1 MNPFFNLLNFLHKIK
16 GKITYRHWRYNLRY
30 LGYCGANVEFK
41 NPVPTCAAK
50 IYLYDNVHIYDKAT
64 FILSGNGKFIMKKN
78 SGAAQGLTVI
88 TGTHGFKLGEWSMK
102 YVQSRELDVEKD
114 ILVEEDVR
122 IGANVTLLSGVTLGR
137 GSIIGAGSVISRS
150 IPPYAIVQG
159 NPAEI
164 VSYKFRPKEIIEHER
179 QLYSKE
185 DRLSYDLLYS
195 NYEKFI
201 NRKGNS
207 PTINTPPQKNT
218 LTSQNNIDDYR
229 NIFASCFHCSINDV
243 NTLQYKGC
251 EEWDSVG
258 HLILIDN
265 LEKTFNITINPTD
278 FQEIDSYQHGIEIL
292 KKYGID
298 FNKKETINN
307 VTFPNILFDFS
318 SYTKNIALTDGTR
331 EISYQEI
338 DNYAKKFSVALH
350 QKSLAII
357 LTNNTFGSIICY
369 IACIKNNI
377 PVILLDSQKE
387 DEIIKTFCQKYQPQ
401 YLILPQANTNKY
413 EGKLLFC
420 IEDYKIIELSSM
432 PYPINKDLSL
442 LLTTSG
448 STGSPKLVRL
458 TQKNIQSNAISIA
471 TYLKLTS
478 QERPITS
485 LPMNYSYGLSVI
497 NSHLLVGATIIV
509 TQSSVVESNF
519 WRLVK
524 ELKATSISGV
534 PYTYELL
541 KKMKIV
547 EMDLPSLKT
556 FTQAGGKMPVE
567 NILYFANHLKAQ
579 NKQLIVMYGQTEATA
594 RMSYTPWE
602 YAISKAGS
610 IGKVIPNGTLSIEI
624 DGRTITEANKVGELV
639 YKGNNVSMGYALSH
653 MDLSKDDE
661 NNGVLHTGDL
671 AQFDNDGFFYI
682 VGRMKRF
689 VKIFGNRV
697 GLDELEQLLFTQF
710 GQVVCIGNDKHIIII
725 TENTSVDENQILK
738 YVTKKTHLNQN
749 VFSVKKIQKIPRSES
764 GKISVKKLELQYL
777 MNELRKGITKYD
789 CYITGSDQVFNYTM
803 SSILDIYFLNFTNKR
818 KISYAASF
826 GVTYIP
832 NSLKKTYKHYINN
845 LDAISIREIQGVKI
859 AQELTSNPISL
870 VVDPTFLLDKEKWNK
885 IFDPLYSKPNRY
897 IFVYDLIDSDYLTK
911 YALFLSKTLNAEI
924 VSAAGKTPQ
933 QFVYLIANAL
943 HVVTTSFHGT
953 ALSINFGTNFTTI
966 YRRSKKSNSRMI
978 DLCTRYGM
986 KEHLL
991 YEGESFKNI
1000 PTINKSQYIQLLD
1013 CDIQKSI
1020 VFLQK
1025 NLS

>member
-207 PTINTPPQKNT
+207 PTINTPPPKNT

-278 FQEIDSYQHGIEIL
+278 FQEIDSYQHGIEVL

-357 LTNNTFGSIICY
+357 LTN
-369 IACIKNNI
+369 K
-377 PVILLDSQKE
+377 V
-387 DEIIKTFCQKYQPQ
+387 
-401 YLILPQANTNKY
+401 LP
-413 EGKLLFC
+413 
-420 IEDYKIIELSSM
+420 
-432 PYPINKDLSL
+432 
-442 LLTTSG
+442 
-448 STGSPKLVRL
+448 
-458 TQKNIQSNAISIA
+458 
-471 TYLKLTS
+471 
-478 QERPITS
+478 
-485 LPMNYSYGLSVI
+485 
-497 NSHLLVGATIIV
+497 
-509 TQSSVVESNF
+509 
-519 WRLVK
+519 
-524 ELKATSISGV
+524 
-534 PYTYELL
+534 
-541 KKMKIV
+541 
-547 EMDLPSLKT
+547 
-556 FTQAGGKMPVE
+556 
-567 NILYFANHLKAQ
+567 
-579 NKQLIVMYGQTEATA
+579 
-594 RMSYTPWE
+594 
-602 YAISKAGS
+602 
-610 IGKVIPNGTLSIEI
+610 
-624 DGRTITEANKVGELV
+624 
-639 YKGNNVSMGYALSH
+639 
-653 MDLSKDDE
+653 
-661 NNGVLHTGDL
+661 
-671 AQFDNDGFFYI
+671 
-682 VGRMKRF
+682 
-689 VKIFGNRV
+689 
-697 GLDELEQLLFTQF
+697 
-710 GQVVCIGNDKHIIII
+710 
-725 TENTSVDENQILK
+725 
-738 YVTKKTHLNQN
+738 
-749 VFSVKKIQKIPRSES
+749 
-764 GKISVKKLELQYL
+764 
-777 MNELRKGITKYD
+777 
-789 CYITGSDQVFNYTM
+789 
-803 SSILDIYFLNFTNKR
+803 
-818 KISYAASF
+818 
-826 GVTYIP
+826 
-832 NSLKKTYKHYINN
+832 
-845 LDAISIREIQGVKI
+845 
-859 AQELTSNPISL
+859 
-870 VVDPTFLLDKEKWNK
+870 
-885 IFDPLYSKPNRY
+885 
-897 IFVYDLIDSDYLTK
+897 
-911 YALFLSKTLNAEI
+911 
-924 VSAAGKTPQ
+924 
-933 QFVYLIANAL
+933 
-943 HVVTTSFHGT
+943 
-953 ALSINFGTNFTTI
+953 
-966 YRRSKKSNSRMI
+966 
-978 DLCTRYGM
+978 
-986 KEHLL
+986 
-991 YEGESFKNI
+991 
-1000 PTINKSQYIQLLD
+1000 
-1013 CDIQKSI
+1013 
-1020 VFLQK
+1020 
-1025 NLS
+1025 

>member
-485 LPMNYSYGLSVI
+485 LPMNY
-497 NSHLLVGATIIV
+497 
-509 TQSSVVESNF
+509 
-519 WRLVK
+519 
-524 ELKATSISGV
+524 
-534 PYTYELL
+534 
-541 KKMKIV
+541 
-547 EMDLPSLKT
+547 
-556 FTQAGGKMPVE
+556 
-567 NILYFANHLKAQ
+567 
-579 NKQLIVMYGQTEATA
+579 
-594 RMSYTPWE
+594 
-602 YAISKAGS
+602 
-610 IGKVIPNGTLSIEI
+610 
-624 DGRTITEANKVGELV
+624 
-639 YKGNNVSMGYALSH
+639 
-653 MDLSKDDE
+653 
-661 NNGVLHTGDL
+661 
-671 AQFDNDGFFYI
+671 
-682 VGRMKRF
+682 
-689 VKIFGNRV
+689 
-697 GLDELEQLLFTQF
+697 
-710 GQVVCIGNDKHIIII
+710 
-725 TENTSVDENQILK
+725 
-738 YVTKKTHLNQN
+738 
-749 VFSVKKIQKIPRSES
+749 
-764 GKISVKKLELQYL
+764 
-777 MNELRKGITKYD
+777 
-789 CYITGSDQVFNYTM
+789 
-803 SSILDIYFLNFTNKR
+803 
-818 KISYAASF
+818 
-826 GVTYIP
+826 
-832 NSLKKTYKHYINN
+832 
-845 LDAISIREIQGVKI
+845 
-859 AQELTSNPISL
+859 
-870 VVDPTFLLDKEKWNK
+870 
-885 IFDPLYSKPNRY
+885 
-897 IFVYDLIDSDYLTK
+897 
-911 YALFLSKTLNAEI
+911 
-924 VSAAGKTPQ
+924 
-933 QFVYLIANAL
+933 
-943 HVVTTSFHGT
+943 
-953 ALSINFGTNFTTI
+953 
-966 YRRSKKSNSRMI
+966 
-978 DLCTRYGM
+978 
-986 KEHLL
+986 
-991 YEGESFKNI
+991 
-1000 PTINKSQYIQLLD
+1000 
-1013 CDIQKSI
+1013 
-1020 VFLQK
+1020 
-1025 NLS
+1025 